1 MMASKRADSFQTLC
15 QYFSFSQE
23 IFSFFWA
30 AGSGETMSCSFCA
43 LAAVGGG
50 VALTHGVDFIF
61 VFHVFFLYL
70 FFIMKLSVSSYR
82 NFTNLSQ
89 DTIHNC
95 SDQKQP
101 FPAQVSLPGLAN
113 LCLLLRQWLHPH
125 PVCHLACSQIVF
137 LQEKYL
143 YIFYNFFF
151 L

>member
-1 MMASKRADSFQTLC
+1 
-15 QYFSFSQE
+15 
-23 IFSFFWA
+23 
-30 AGSGETMSCSFCA
+30 MSCSFCA

-61 VFHVFFLYL
+61 KFFMFF

-101 FPAQVSLPGLAN
+101 FPAQVSLLGLAN
-113 LCLLLRQWLHPH
+113 LCLLLSL
-125 PVCHLACSQIVF
+125 
-137 LQEKYL
+137 
-143 YIFYNFFF
+143 
-151 L
+151 